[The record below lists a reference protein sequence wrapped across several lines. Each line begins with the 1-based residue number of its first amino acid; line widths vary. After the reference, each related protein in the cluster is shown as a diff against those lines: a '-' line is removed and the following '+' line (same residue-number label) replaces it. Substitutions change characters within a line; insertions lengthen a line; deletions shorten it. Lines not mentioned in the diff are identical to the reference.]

1 MVFEEILR
9 AVAELS
15 DDERQF
21 LRQHIDKLPE
31 KAARLT
37 PKERARRLNA
47 ALDSLSDGLSQAQ
60 LDEMTAAMT
69 EVYIEVSDESLWTQ

>member
-21 LRQHIDKLPE
+21 LRQHIDELPE
-31 KAARLT
+31 MATRLT
-37 PKERARRLNA
+37 PKERTRRLDA
-47 ALDSLSDGLSQAQ
+47 AMDSLGDGLSQAQ

-69 EVYIEVSDESLWTQ
+69 DDYLEAWDESLWTQ